1 MLIDEIRNIKG
12 DSAKL
17 RMFALTL
24 GLFLA
29 LAGVF
34 ILWRA
39 KGSYPIREMNA
50 GTLIRYAIS
59 SGAFYFI
66 AASFITVFAGRMFPA
81 FLKPIYKTW
90 MSLALII
97 GHIVTA
103 AILTVLFYSVVF
115 PIGIIARLLG
125 NDFLDRGI
133 SKDKKTYWIP
143 KERTVRDKAEYER
156 QF

>member
-1 MLIDEIRNIKG
+1 
-12 DSAKL
+12 
-17 RMFALTL
+17 MFALTL
-24 GLFLA
+24 GLFLGF
-29 LAGVF
+29 AGVF

-39 KGSYPIREMNA
+39 KGSYPVREMNP

-59 SGAFYFI
+59 SGAVYFI
-66 AASFITVFAGRMFPA
+66 AASFIAVLTGRMFPA
-81 FLKPIYKTW
+81 LLKPFYKTW
-90 MSLALII
+90 MSFALIV
-97 GHIVTA
+97 GYIVTG

-143 KERTVRDKAEYER
+143 KEHTVKDRAAYER